1 VLSLSGPALAAAR
14 APWPA
19 LREELRL
26 HDGPADAAGH
36 PTWTLQDPVRHRF
49 LRIDWTTWEVLRHW
63 WLADAQLI
71 ADHVSVH
78 TTLTLSA
85 QDVAEVL
92 ALARREEL
100 VHPQSAPLPQLAV
113 AAWRRAFD
121 WLLHNYLFFRI
132 PLARP
137 DRALKALLPWLRWAG
152 QPGFAL
158 LSLLALAAGLFGVL
172 QQSERLHAQ
181 WLDLM
186 SWRGLLLYGLTLF
199 AVKLAHELGHA
210 LVARH
215 HGCRVPTMG
224 LAFMVLWPV
233 AYTDTTEAWQLA
245 DPRARMRIAAAGVRT
260 ELTLAAWATLAWSL
274 LPDGNLRTAA
284 FVLAT
289 MTWVSSVLIN
299 LSPFMRFDGYFLLC
313 DALDFPNLHERSFAQ
328 ARVALR
334 RLLLGW
340 ARPWPEDFSPRAR
353 QALVAFALTTWGWRL
368 VLYLGIAWT
377 VYAFGFKLLGMGL
390 FAVEVGWFIAWPGLR
405 ELRTWREGH
414 AEWRGAARWK
424 VSLGVL
430 VLLGGLAFVPWR
442 STASGAALVQP
453 SQTLAVRLPAA
464 AMLDAI
470 EVSPGSPVKARQ
482 VLLRASTP
490 DLARQAAAAQART
503 VRAEQEVAG
512 AAVDSDQQARWG
524 SLQAELATARE
535 QAQAVRD
542 EQGRLQVTAPFDGIV
557 VDMLPD
563 LTPGSST
570 PAATQVLMHLA
581 ARGAWSAVAYVDEVT
596 ARGLRSGHAAQLVLD
611 ADPLHAVA
619 AHVHSVAAQP
629 SSLVPEPVLVQA
641 HGGSIDAK
649 EATGGWV
656 PAKSLYRVTLTLD
669 QAPPLAP
676 RSWRGHAA
684 FAAEA
689 ESIAHRLWRAGSSG
703 WVREAGF

>member
-1 VLSLSGPALAAAR
+1 MLSLAP
-14 APWPA
+14 PWPA

-26 HDGPADAAGH
+26 HDGPADASGH

-63 WLADAQLI
+63 WLGDAQLI
-71 ADHVSVH
+71 ADQVNLH
-78 TTLTLSA
+78 TTLTLTA

-100 VHPQSAPLPQLAV
+100 VHPQSAPAPQPA
-113 AAWRRAFD
+113 APAWRRAFD

-132 PLARP
+132 PLVRP

-152 QPGFAL
+152 RPGFAL
-158 LSLLALAAGLFGVL
+158 LSLLALGAGLFGVL
-172 QQSERLHAQ
+172 LQSERLHAQ
-181 WLDLM
+181 WLDLL
-186 SWRGLLLYGLTLF
+186 SWRGLLLYGATLF

-215 HGCRVPTMG
+215 HGCRVPSMG

-289 MTWVSSVLIN
+289 MTWVTSVLIN

-313 DALDFPNLHERSFAQ
+313 DALDLPNLHERSFAQ
-328 ARVALR
+328 ARVWLR

-340 ARPWPEDFSPRAR
+340 GLPWPEDFGVPAR
-353 QALVAFALTTWGWRL
+353 RALVAFALATWSWRL

-377 VYAFGFKLLGMGL
+377 VYAFGFKLLGVGL
-390 FAVEVGWFIAWPGLR
+390 FAVELGWFIAWPVLR
-405 ELRTWREGH
+405 ELRIWHEGR
-414 AEWRGAARWK
+414 AEWRGAGRWK
-424 VSLGVL
+424 LSLVVLAVL
-430 VLLGGLAFVPWR
+430 VGLAFVPWR
-442 STASGAALVQP
+442 SSASGAALVQP
-453 SQTLAVRLPAA
+453 AQTLAVRLPAA

-470 EVSPGSPVKARQ
+470 DVEPGATVKAGQ

-490 DLARQAAAAQART
+490 DLTRQAAAAQARI

-512 AAVDSDQQARWG
+512 AAVDSEQQARWG

-542 EQGRLQVTAPFDGIV
+542 EQGRLQVKAPFDGVV

-563 LTPGSST
+563 LSPGSST

-581 ARGAWSAVAYVDEVT
+581 AHGAWSAVAYVDEVT
-596 ARGLRSGHAAQLVLD
+596 ARGLRAGQTAQLVLD
-611 ADPLHAVA
+611 ADPLRSSTAR
-619 AHVHSVAAQP
+619 VHSVAEQP
-629 SSLVPEPVLVQA
+629 SALVAEPALVQA

-649 EATGGWV
+649 EASGGWV
-656 PAKSLYRVTLTLD
+656 PARSLYRVTLALE
-669 QAPPLAP
+669 QAPPVAP
-676 RSWRGHAA
+676 RSWRGHAV
-684 FAAEA
+684 FATEA
-689 ESIAHRLWRAGSSG
+689 ESLAHRLWRAGSSA